1 MILYILWR
9 KYTSHI
15 AFHTSSTCSMLF
27 NDLVN
32 DLNNYEI
39 SKLWLSTTYCY
50 TIASQ
55 GKLFINTARNLLA
68 LPYSIQAQTLL
79 VPVDH
84 KKNCRPRFICW
95 AAFPFLLNRQKWD
108 WAYSKSRVCALISAV
123 LISHKRVWLQR
134 GNKALFKVM
143 PPGVHC
149 QR

>member
-32 DLNNYEI
+32 DLKNYEI

-55 GKLFINTARNLLA
+55 GKLFINTAHNLLA
-68 LPYSIQAQTLL
+68 LPYSIEAQTLL

-84 KKNCRPRFICW
+84 KKIVEHVSFVELL
-95 AAFPFLLNRQKWD
+95 FPSCPTDRNETGHFPNQE
-108 WAYSKSRVCALISAV
+108 C
-123 LISHKRVWLQR
+123 
-134 GNKALFKVM
+134 
-143 PPGVHC
+143 VHSLAPFSYLTKESGYKGGIKLYLK
-149 QR
+149 